1 MSEQNDVLDS
11 QLLAL
16 FAEAQAREQ
25 LDTEQFMQQ
34 MRHSVDRQYRRNIA
48 WRVGMG
54 LLLLLITTPMQDIAV
69 ALAPLFVTQIID
81 IPNQLVAQVLAP
93 VNTVGAI
100 VSLILLG
107 VRLTQ
112 KKLMDRLAM
121 S

>member
-1 MSEQNDVLDS
+1 MSEQNDNLDA
-11 QLLAL
+11 QLLEL
-16 FAEAQAREQ
+16 FAEARASEQ
-25 LDTEQFMQQ
+25 LETERFMQQ
-34 MRHSVDRQYRRNIA
+34 MKHSVDRQYRRNIA
-48 WRVGMG
+48 WRVGLG
-54 LLLLLITTPMQDIAV
+54 LLVILVTAPMQDIAI

-112 KKLMDRLAM
+112 KRLMDRLAM